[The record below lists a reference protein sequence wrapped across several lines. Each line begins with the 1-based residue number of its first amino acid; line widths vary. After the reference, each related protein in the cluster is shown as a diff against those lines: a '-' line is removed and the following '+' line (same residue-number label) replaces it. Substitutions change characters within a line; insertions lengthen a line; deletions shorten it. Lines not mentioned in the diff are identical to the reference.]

1 MTIDEILKKVST
13 GELTPNAAKKQIQL
27 NSISEVKNIAK
38 LDTGRAHRKGVPE
51 IILAEGKSPDQ
62 VVKISKNMFSTSG
75 HVIIS
80 RTNKSHL
87 AAISKSFPKNTFV
100 KTLLQILLSYLK
112 KRKNQSMEMLLL

>member
-13 GELTPNAAKKQIQL
+13 GELTPAAAKKQIQL
-27 NSISEVKNIAK
+27 NSISEVQDIAK

-62 VVKISKNMFSTSG
+62 VVKIAKNMFSTSG

-87 AAISKSFPKNTFV
+87 AAISKSFPKKVCFTFLF
-100 KTLLQILLSYLK
+100 TTPI
-112 KRKNQSMEMLLL
+112 